1 MHCFLCGKQTRSAG
15 QFLIHMYRKI
25 APTTVNTVVRGIVLF
40 LIGGFLAM
48 VLFALSILPEAQK
61 RRLGSFPI
69 EIIIRVYS
77 TFWWIPPSC
86 GTMAA
91 TIGLAC
97 PGLDSWLGKPHNF
110 QREWSS
116 VARCVAMFVGISH
129 GTAKLDFS
137 SSYHLFVFMAITS
150 ILLWWFFDRSILG
163 LGIAATSALAASVAV
178 ILLLYLG
185 VWILRYRQVLAVVP
199 GLFFSGA
206 VTFGNIGRQLAMVES
221 IPRKYKEHF
230 D

>member
-1 MHCFLCGKQTRSAG
+1 MHCFLCGKQTTSAG
-15 QFLIHMYRKI
+15 QLLFHMYRKI
-25 APTTVNTVVRGIVLF
+25 APRTVNTVVRGIVLF

-48 VLFALSILPEAQK
+48 VLFALSVLPEAQK

-91 TIGLAC
+91 TIGLVC

-116 VARCVAMFVGISH
+116 VARCVTMFVGISH
-129 GTAKLDFS
+129 GTAVSFFTTSSFS
-137 SSYHLFVFMAITS
+137 VRLKNFQNNNKFKA
-150 ILLWWFFDRSILG
+150 
-163 LGIAATSALAASVAV
+163 
-178 ILLLYLG
+178 
-185 VWILRYRQVLAVVP
+185 
-199 GLFFSGA
+199 
-206 VTFGNIGRQLAMVES
+206 
-221 IPRKYKEHF
+221 
-230 D
+230 

>member
-1 MHCFLCGKQTRSAG
+1 MRSNIRQKDTHLHYFTLNQKEGLLWKFFQFDSMHCFLCGKQTSSAG
-15 QFLIHMYRKI
+15 QLLFHMYRKI
-25 APTTVNTVVRGIVLF
+25 APKTVNTVMRGIVLF

-91 TIGLAC
+91 TIGLVC

-129 GTAKLDFS
+129 GTAVSFNLAFVL
-137 SSYHLFVFMAITS
+137 HLHCISTLNLS
-150 ILLWWFFDRSILG
+150 ILLKH
-163 LGIAATSALAASVAV
+163 
-178 ILLLYLG
+178 LLVKQRHVSMKL
-185 VWILRYRQVLAVVP
+185 
-199 GLFFSGA
+199 
-206 VTFGNIGRQLAMVES
+206 
-221 IPRKYKEHF
+221 
-230 D
+230 